1 MRTNPPLAMKQGQED
16 REPEKAGM
24 LYVYDNH
31 GHLILSEP
39 YYKTPEGVIEV
50 EKA

>member
-1 MRTNPPLAMKQGQED
+1 MPTETSSEVKQSCID
-16 REPEKAGM
+16 KKPEKAGM

-31 GHLILSEP
+31 GHLTLSEP
-39 YYKTPEGVIEV
+39 YYKTPEGVIDV